1 MQDAWGGHDRKTA
14 CHLAQDLPCYS
25 VSESPDQFL
34 CGGVSSLLLGY
45 NSVEEQWC
53 LVFLIQ
59 SLALKMGVGTSN
71 GNRELFKRTPGFH
84 SVLLGRFLFKILSS
98 IYTHRSR
105 WNKRLSIESPSSAEE
120 LLKFHLVFFFFF
132 HKDVTWSMVKSNII
146 IVGNVTGP

>member
-25 VSESPDQFL
+25 VSESHDQFL

-45 NSVEEQWC
+45 NFVEEQWC

-98 IYTHRSR
+98 IYMHRSC
-105 WNKRLSIESPSSAEE
+105 WNKRFQHWVSVFCRRASKIPS
-120 LLKFHLVFFFFF
+120 LFFFFF
-132 HKDVTWSMVKSNII
+132 PIKMWLEVWWNQISS
-146 IVGNVTGP
+146 